1 MRPQD
6 FYVRTRASRGVRVEL
21 VDPAGKREWV
31 RVRSVLSDEFQAAV
45 TESWNQLFADVVAA
59 GDCVQEQKRLRRLR
73 HARQAASL
81 IAEWSLPPSVDP
93 VGLMVQNPRLR
104 RQIERIAQSNQIQ
117 FGAAA

>member
-1 MRPQD
+1 MKPQD

-59 GDCVQEQKRLRRLR
+59 GDCAQEQKRLRRLR
-73 HARQAASL
+73 HARQTASL
-81 IAEWSLPPSVDP
+81 IAEWSLPPAIDP